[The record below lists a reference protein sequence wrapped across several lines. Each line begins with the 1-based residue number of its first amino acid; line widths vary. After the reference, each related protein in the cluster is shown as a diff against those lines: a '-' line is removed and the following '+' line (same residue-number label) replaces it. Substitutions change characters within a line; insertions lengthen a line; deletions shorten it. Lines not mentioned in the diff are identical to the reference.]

1 MIEIYFNENLDK
13 NFVKDL
19 SSKLFDWT
27 GERWIIS
34 FSKLKGDISMK
45 EKEQKIKKSLME
57 NAKNSEIYKDVIK
70 NFPDAEL
77 IDVNLNK
84 KEDDADD

>member
-1 MIEIYFNENLDK
+1 MIEISFNENLDK

-27 GERWIIS
+27 SERWIIS

-45 EKEQKIKKSLME
+45 EKEQKIKKSLMDE
-57 NAKNSEIYKDVIK
+57 AKNSKIYKEVIK

-84 KEDDADD
+84 KEDDVDD

>member
-1 MIEIYFNENLDK
+1 MIEISFNENLDK

-19 SSKLFDWT
+19 SLKLFDWT

-34 FSKLKGDISMK
+34 FSQLKGDISMR
-45 EKEQKIKKSLME
+45 EKKQKIKRSLMDE
-57 NAKNSEIYKDVIK
+57 AKNSKIYKDVIK

-84 KEDDADD
+84 KEDAADD

>member
-1 MIEIYFNENLDK
+1 MIEISFNENLDK

-34 FSKLKGDISMK
+34 FSQLKGDISIK
-45 EKEQKIKKSLME
+45 EKEQKLKKSLME
-57 NAKNSEIYKDVIK
+57 EAKNSKIYKDVIN

-77 IDVNLNK
+77 IDINLK
-84 KEDDADD
+84 REDEPND